1 MPRPATPIENALIRQ
16 SDLKQLRRCDN
27 LEKTARRRARQIVD
41 AALREAETLQSHA
54 WQAGYEAGMLRAL
67 DQVAAQLGD
76 YQSQAARWQAQLSAE
91 ARDMLTAAVNH
102 PDTLL
107 LLLDEWLQSQN
118 GSAQEAVLHLLLP
131 RRAKGRQAELMAL
144 LSDNWHGAIQ
154 IDYHDDERFIMRCA
168 DQAAEFSPEQFVEPA
183 SQLLRQRL
191 HTLSRDCA
199 GLSAA
204 ALRQLQQQLDARLQA
219 FSQAAD
225 NDHQESESC

>member
-1 MPRPATPIENALIRQ
+1 MPRQATPIENALIRQ
-16 SDLKQLRRCDN
+16 SHLKTLRRGDAI
-27 LEKTARRRARQIVD
+27 EKAARRRARQIVD
-41 AALREAETLQSHA
+41 AAQAEAETLQSHG
-54 WQAGYEAGMLRAL
+54 WQAGYQAGMLRAL

-76 YQSQAARWQAQLSAE
+76 YQSQAARWQARLSAE

-107 LLLDEWLQSQN
+107 LLLDEWLQSRN
-118 GSAQEAVLHLLLP
+118 GSAQEQVLHLLLP

-168 DQAAEFSPEQFVEPA
+168 DQAAEFSPEQFVGPA
-183 SQLLRQRL
+183 SLHLRQRL

-204 ALRQLQQQLDARLQA
+204 ALRQFHLQLEARLQTL
-219 FSQAAD
+219 SQAAGVD
-225 NDHQESESC
+225 QQESESC